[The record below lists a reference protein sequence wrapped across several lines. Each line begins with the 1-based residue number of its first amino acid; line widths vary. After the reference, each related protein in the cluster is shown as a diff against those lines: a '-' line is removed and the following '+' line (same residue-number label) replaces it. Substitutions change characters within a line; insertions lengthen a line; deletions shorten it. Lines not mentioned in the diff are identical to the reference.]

1 MKINLLNFLS
11 ILYLMGCIESKPQV
25 EPTNMKYYPP
35 KASAPV
41 TATGYYNST
50 QQQYPQ
56 HNENYFTPQQYPQQ
70 YPQHYSQQY
79 PQQYPQQYSQQY
91 SQQYPQQYPQ
101 QYAVSQQ
108 QYYPQ
113 QYPQQQNN
121 QMLGTAAAVVGG
133 ILVAD
138 AISDII

>member
-1 MKINLLNFLS
+1 
-11 ILYLMGCIESKPQV
+11 MGCIESKPPV

-35 KASAPV
+35 IRSGATVASAPAAAV
-41 TATGYYNST
+41 ANDGFYKTP
-50 QQQYPQ
+50 QQYPQ
-56 HNENYFTPQQYPQQ
+56 HNENYFTPQQQ
-70 YPQHYSQQY
+70 YP
-79 PQQYPQQYSQQY
+79 
-91 SQQYPQQYPQ
+91 
-101 QYAVSQQ
+101 QQ

-113 QYPQQQNN
+113 QYPQQQQYYPQQYYPQQYYPQQYYPQQYPQQNN